1 MIRSSQKVR
10 AINTAGG
17 LRAMASNPN
26 VQRRSGS
33 FASALSGRAEEVANF
48 GGGSMYGQARNGTVT
63 NALPQSGILYDTL
76 LNNLIGENEM
86 TNVRF
91 YRDIY
96 HYDAVGGSTVDLMSN
111 MPFSDFQLLGC
122 DDKRL
127 DVYNEAIARLDM
139 KTYLPEAT
147 IDYLVTGLN
156 CATLVYN
163 SKLKAFVDYIPWRME
178 DCRIHN
184 TPFRNVDP
192 VIEVRPPD
200 HYKAFLSSDSEQ
212 FRRLKQELNPKLLQA
227 FDAETIKLDP
237 LTTIFLPRKTYTY
250 SQHGTSLYRRILP
263 LYFLEKTLYR
273 GTLVETMRRQRA
285 LLHLQM
291 GDDIWEPTP
300 EEMQA
305 IVALF
310 MEADM
315 DPLGAVVGTR
325 QGVQLNEARQGGD
338 FWKYTDI
345 IDATSALKLR
355 ALGISETFLSAD
367 ANYATAETGLT
378 VFTENIRGYRDNV
391 THKIFYT
398 KLLPLIASMNEFYK
412 DAKGNELDRSGAKKE
427 KDKEKELSMLLA
439 RYEASRRRREMGSAG
454 SYNISLQHRMNDNHN
469 FDLPTIHWSKSLR
482 PAADQQTLEIL
493 GTLKD
498 KGLPIPLTMLAAAGG
513 MNIDN
518 LIRDLQEDEE
528 IKAKIKQ
535 ITGKDPDQ
543 MAQGEDGEGLG
554 DAMAQFG
561 NDGGGNGMG
570 NTEASLMADVIRT
583 VSKRRRRA
591 LLSRNFDSTEYQG
604 TTRTGKPRYIYRQ
617 NVERDRQYDN
627 LAKAI
632 KNMSDPHNYQTVLSK
647 AVRRMGGLPSMYGEI
662 GDAPGGY

>member
-1 MIRSSQKVR
+1 MIRTNQKIRTVQ
-10 AINTAGG
+10 TASG
-17 LRAMASNPN
+17 LRAMPTNPN
-26 VQRRSGS
+26 GPGRRSGMVAR
-33 FASALSGRAEEVANF
+33 ASGKEVETANF

-63 NALPQSGILYDTL
+63 NALPQSGILYDTM

-122 DDKRL
+122 DDDRL
-127 DVYNEAIARLDM
+127 DVYNTAISRLDM

-147 IDYLVTGLN
+147 IDYLVTGMN
-156 CATLVYN
+156 VATLVYN
-163 SKLKAFVDYIPWRME
+163 ASLKAFVDYIPWRME
-178 DCRIHN
+178 DCRIHQ
-184 TPFRNVDP
+184 TPFRNIDP
-192 VIEVRPPD
+192 VIEARPPD
-200 HYKAFLSSDSEQ
+200 YYKEFLTRDSES
-212 FRRLKQELNPKLLQA
+212 FRRLRAELNPKLLEA
-227 FDAETIKLDP
+227 FKSEMIELDP

-305 IVALF
+305 VVALF

-345 IDATSALKLR
+345 IDATGALKLR
-355 ALGISETFLSAD
+355 GLGISETFLSAD

-378 VFTENIRGYRDNV
+378 VFTENIRGYRDNT
-391 THKIFYT
+391 THRVFYT
-398 KLLPLIASMNEFYK
+398 KLFPLIASMNEFYK
-412 DAKGNELDRSGAKKE
+412 DDGKPTNKKGKSAE
-427 KDKEKELSMLLA
+427 KA
-439 RYEASRRRREMGSAG
+439 AAG
-454 SYNISLQHRMNDNHN
+454 SYNISLQHRMNDSHKY
-469 FDLPTIHWSKSLR
+469 DMPIVHWSKSLR
-482 PAADQQTLEIL
+482 PQADQQTLDVL

-498 KGLPIPLTMLAAAGG
+498 KGLPIPLTMFAAAGG
-513 MNIDN
+513 INIDN
-518 LIRDLQEDEE
+518 LIRDLKEDEDVKKR
-528 IKAKIKQ
+528 IKE

-543 MAQGEDGEGLG
+543 MGG
-554 DAMAQFG
+554 
-561 NDGGGNGMG
+561 DGGGPVDDGGM
-570 NTEASLMADVIRT
+570 SLEESVLRT
-583 VSKRRRRA
+583 VLKHRRRP
-591 LLSRNFDSTEYQG
+591 LLSREFATEYHG
-604 TTRTGKPRYIYRQ
+604 TTPTGKKKYIYRQ
-617 NVERDRQYDN
+617 NVERDRQYDIV
-627 LAKAI
+627 AKAL
-632 KNMSDPHNYQTVLSK
+632 KNISDPHHYSSVLDK
-647 AVRRMGGLPSMYGEI
+647 AQRRMGGLPSPYPTMGHMDQYT
-662 GDAPGGY
+662 DDLS